1 MKYLL
6 ISFLLCSQLFLAL
19 IFSNNP
25 HLAKNNVSGQWI
37 DGSIVLTDGTTIEG
51 QVRGHSYKAHDVR
64 SFRFRDEK
72 GAKAFTYGADE
83 CIQVVQNGLIIFSPP
98 KNLKNP
104 KAKDGFTTPSTMEKS
119 FGASGSQS
127 LLCSRRGGAGLVF
140 NQGEMLS
147 FLAYKDGELVKINKL
162 NFKKKIKKLLSDNK
176 QCLDKMKDKKWL
188 NTVISTKLPT
198 IITERC

>member
-6 ISFLLCSQLFLAL
+6 ISFLLCSQLSLAL

-51 QVRGHSYKAHDVR
+51 QVRDHSYKAHDVR

-83 CIQVVQNGLIIFSPP
+83 CMQVVQNGLIIFSPP
-98 KNLKNP
+98 KNLKKIRRQKTVLRRP
-104 KAKDGFTTPSTMEKS
+104 LPWRKV

-127 LLCSRRGGAGLVF
+127 LLCSRRGRGRFGF
-140 NQGEMLS
+140 
-147 FLAYKDGELVKINKL
+147 
-162 NFKKKIKKLLSDNK
+162 
-176 QCLDKMKDKKWL
+176 
-188 NTVISTKLPT
+188 
-198 IITERC
+198 